1 MLAKYLVNAA
11 CGKILA
17 NSQFIRHTQKM
28 VITTYKGLKKSFSF
42 ETKFSIDANTR
53 KNQDEELFTL
63 LRVDTHGN
71 RFIVEQR
78 MSADAAKAMELKFD
92 QLTHHQGY
100 YVVPQNML
108 AKELSR
114 KLCD

>member
-11 CGKILA
+11 CGNFLA

-28 VITTYKGLKKSFSF
+28 VITTYKGLKKP
-42 ETKFSIDANTR
+42 FSIDANTR
-53 KNQDEELFTL
+53 KNQEKELFAL

-108 AKELSR
+108 AKELNR